1 MTEYK
6 KEVAEQRVILEE
18 EAKENKIV
26 FIEAVYGSMTV
37 GYASGKR
44 VTTYSDKRKK
54 TKIEYYEKN
63 WGVYYG

>member
-1 MTEYK
+1 MGITMTEYK

-18 EAKENKIV
+18 EAKENEIV
-26 FIEAVYGSMTV
+26 FIEAV
-37 GYASGKR
+37 YASGKR

-63 WGVYYG
+63 